1 MQIKRQPLNLE
12 EQVGTYFQWSFF
24 WICVVV
30 TNKAVRLYLHWF
42 GNRVLPEDK
51 SWFLSVANPTAANGG
66 CIVGNLPNRVPDLPE
81 FHSIG
86 LQSDN
91 LPVEKLARS
100 ALLDANLS
108 EKLNQ
113 LGISCKIST
122 SQSVTWWPLSL
133 VAEVRSVGGKRHL
146 SQLEGGAYWVWDT
159 ALTHSFTTTHGRRP
173 TLCTPVQSGGG
184 APVQHQLVLLLNY
197 QTTHA
202 NNAGKP
208 SPSQS
213 QKFPMRG
220 LQKCS
225 LQKTAQVLI
234 EEEEANV
241 KVEKR
246 SLGRDSELNAPM
258 KQGQN

>member
-1 MQIKRQPLNLE
+1 MEKS
-12 EQVGTYFQWSFF
+12 FQWHSLPSEF
-24 WICVVV
+24 VSQSQ
-30 TNKAVRLYLHWF
+30 NKAGRLYLHWI

-51 SWFLSVANPTAANGG
+51 SWFLSLANPTAAKGR

-100 ALLDANLS
+100 ALLDANSS

-122 SQSVTWWPLSL
+122 SQSVTWRPLSL
-133 VAEVRSVGGKRHL
+133 VAEVGAVGGKRHL

-213 QKFPMRG
+213 QKFPMRET
-220 LQKCS
+220 L
-225 LQKTAQVLI
+225 QVLT
-234 EEEEANV
+234 EDSRSAHRRED
-241 KVEKR
+241 KR
-246 SLGRDSELNAPM
+246 QTWKTEPRPRQWAQRFYETGTKLT
-258 KQGQN
+258 

>member
-12 EQVGTYFQWSFF
+12 ELVEKSFRWHF
-24 WICVVV
+24 LPSEFVSLSQ
-30 TNKAVRLYLHWF
+30 NKAVRLYLHWF
-42 GNRVLPEDK
+42 GNQVLPEDK
-51 SWFLSVANPTAANGG
+51 SWFLSVANPTAANGW

-100 ALLDANLS
+100 ARKFVGKIES
-108 EKLNQ
+108 TWNQ
-113 LGISCKIST
+113 LQDLA
-122 SQSVTWWPLSL
+122 SQSVTWRPLSL
-133 VAEVRSVGGKRHL
+133 VAEVRAVGGKQHL
-146 SQLEGGAYWVWDT
+146 SQLQGGAYWVWDT

-184 APVQHQLVLLLNY
+184 APCPAAACLTTKLLNY
-197 QTTHA
+197 SRQPA

-213 QKFPMRG
+213 QKFPMRE
-220 LQKCS
+220 
-225 LQKTAQVLI
+225 TRQVLTDRI
-234 EEEEANV
+234 GG
-241 KVEKR
+241 KR
-246 SLGRDSELNAPM
+246 QTWKTEPWPSQWAQRSYETGTKLT
-258 KQGQN
+258 